1 MRSLLDRLLARR
13 RAGAGE
19 GVPDAELL
27 RRFTHDRDEAAFEL
41 LVWRY
46 GGLVLGLCRR
56 AVRDEQLAEDA
67 FQAVF
72 LVLARKAGG
81 IRGNLGGWLFR
92 VARRVSARAQ
102 NRRPNFQPLPEVGRE
117 PSPDPAEHTE
127 LSAILDAEVARLP
140 ERLRR
145 PVVMCYLG
153 GRSTEDAARELGCPR
168 GTVLSRLATA
178 RTRLAQRLTR
188 RGVTLPTALLTVAV
202 SGRLVSSATTP
213 ALLFRVGSLQTGPA
227 LHLAN
232 GVLRTMNR
240 MTLVTVACG
249 VVLAA
254 TFASGL
260 GWVAAQ
266 QQGTKTDTARTEERP
281 TPQPPKSAEP
291 PAQPPNPTPDPDAVR
306 RAADEQLQKLEVY
319 AETLRNQIDTAEKAI
334 LLQASS
340 QPSDGAL
347 QKRLADAEAELQKE
361 WREMSKMQ
369 AEADVILEMLKKPSE
384 TISINPSA
392 IGERIRSDKDV
403 RQRMLEL
410 KERQGALAKLKGDA
424 GENEAVGSRA
434 KELVAKAQKDLAD
447 AVREA
452 QANAIGDLKEQE
464 LGVLHQRLNR
474 LTVEL
479 KIKKAVCERL
489 DSECSQAKQL
499 ANEHR
504 KATAN
509 LQRLR
514 KALEPQRDEL
524 ERVNSALIQLRLE
537 RAGVPLSPAAKPD
550 SPDAKLDAILREI
563 GSLRREVQEL
573 KGQKR

>member
-1 MRSLLDRLLARR
+1 
-13 RAGAGE
+13 
-19 GVPDAELL
+19 
-27 RRFTHDRDEAAFEL
+27 
-41 LVWRY
+41 
-46 GGLVLGLCRR
+46 
-56 AVRDEQLAEDA
+56 
-67 FQAVF
+67 
-72 LVLARKAGG
+72 
-81 IRGNLGGWLFR
+81 
-92 VARRVSARAQ
+92 
-102 NRRPNFQPLPEVGRE
+102 
-117 PSPDPAEHTE
+117 
-127 LSAILDAEVARLP
+127 
-140 ERLRR
+140 
-145 PVVMCYLG
+145 
-153 GRSTEDAARELGCPR
+153 
-168 GTVLSRLATA
+168 
-178 RTRLAQRLTR
+178 
-188 RGVTLPTALLTVAV
+188 
-202 SGRLVSSATTP
+202 
-213 ALLFRVGSLQTGPA
+213 
-227 LHLAN
+227 
-232 GVLRTMNR
+232 
-240 MTLVTVACG
+240 
-249 VVLAA
+249 
-254 TFASGL
+254 
-260 GWVAAQ
+260 
-266 QQGTKTDTARTEERP
+266 
-281 TPQPPKSAEP
+281 
-291 PAQPPNPTPDPDAVR
+291 
-306 RAADEQLQKLEVY
+306 
-319 AETLRNQIDTAEKAI
+319 
-334 LLQASS
+334 
-340 QPSDGAL
+340 
-347 QKRLADAEAELQKE
+347 
-361 WREMSKMQ
+361 MSKMQ